1 MVFLLI
7 YNNNSSYYIFS
18 IHNIQNIQK
27 DIMNND
33 VLLSKD
39 FKSIGEDA
47 TVSMPSQIKALI
59 GMNPRIDVRLIDYD
73 YVGDAKE
80 EDYTSFAEKLYNAS
94 PNAHYMLITHSNELK
109 DCLLVRKMFHFDL
122 TGFSFSEEIQTWS
135 VPISNNTIV
144 FLGVIEIET
153 FEDLK
158 TAIRFLFSGIYDS
171 QDFLIQ
177 QGSIFAKSEITTL
190 LEKALLPIKNRHGEN
205 QDVIISI
212 SSICQHKRDVR
223 ILYPYGGTDFGS
235 LMLFV
240 V

>member
-1 MVFLLI
+1 MELSHCSLNHSAIGCLLTANIKRLGFADVGKTLISASSTSNIICIFL
-7 YNNNSSYYIFS
+7 N
-18 IHNIQNIQK
+18 
-27 DIMNND
+27 
-33 VLLSKD
+33 
-39 FKSIGEDA
+39 
-47 TVSMPSQIKALI
+47 KANHL
-59 GMNPRIDVRLIDYD
+59 NP
-73 YVGDAKE
+73 G
-80 EDYTSFAEKLYNAS
+80 F
-94 PNAHYMLITHSNELK
+94 
-109 DCLLVRKMFHFDL
+109 LVRKMFHFDL
-122 TGFSFSEEIQTWS
+122 TGFSFNEDIQTWS

-205 QDVIISI
+205 QDVIISM
-212 SSICQHKRDVR
+212 SSLCQHKKDVR